1 MGGPVT
7 LVLVKRRQVL
17 RATAPGSPGT
27 DGRPGPQDGRE
38 PFAPGTGTRAGGG
51 GAQRVPLII
60 PFSAQSSEDI
70 EFQYTA
76 IICSLD

>member
-1 MGGPVT
+1 MT

-38 PFAPGTGTRAGGG
+38 PFAPGTGTRAWVGGCPEG
-51 GAQRVPLII
+51 TLII

>member
-1 MGGPVT
+1 MT

-38 PFAPGTGTRAGGG
+38 PFAPGTGTRAWGG
-51 GAQRVPLII
+51 VPRGYL
-60 PFSAQSSEDI
+60 
-70 EFQYTA
+70 
-76 IICSLD
+76 SLFLFLLKALRI